1 MSQSIAI
8 RDVPLFPLHT
18 VLFPGGLLPLRV
30 FEARYLDMVRDCLRQ
45 TTPFGVCL
53 IESGQEVAS
62 ETAPANATVMAD
74 VGCLATILD
83 CDMEQLGLLLLRTR
97 GEQRF
102 QIVSKRIEGSGLIC
116 ANITLIDNDLPDC
129 NPELLSECTVALR
142 RIVATL
148 RSKSD
153 IEPPFLEPYQWED
166 AVWIS
171 NRLCE
176 ILPIPLKAKQKL
188 MALEDA
194 GMRIEIVHRFMKQ
207 HAIL

>member
-1 MSQSIAI
+1 MSDSTVI

-30 FEARYLDMVRDCLRQ
+30 FEARYLDMVRDCLREER
-45 TTPFGVCL
+45 PFGVCL
-53 IESGQEVAS
+53 IESGHEVAS
-62 ETAPANATVMAD
+62 ETAPAASTVTAEI
-74 VGCLATILD
+74 GCLASILD

-97 GEQRF
+97 GGQRF
-102 QIVSKRIEGSGLIC
+102 HTLAVRTETSGLMRADI
-116 ANITLIDNDLPDC
+116 ALLNDDLPDC
-129 NPELLSECTVALR
+129 NPNLLLECTTALR
-142 RIVATL
+142 RIVAAL
-148 RSKSD
+148 SSKND
-153 IEPPFLEPYQWED
+153 IESPFLEPYQWED

>member
-1 MSQSIAI
+1 MSDSTVI
-8 RDVPLFPLHT
+8 RDIPLFPLHT

-45 TTPFGVCL
+45 DQSFGVCL
-53 IESGQEVAS
+53 IESGHEVINEKKPAAS
-62 ETAPANATVMAD
+62 TVTAD

-97 GEQRF
+97 GGRRF
-102 QIVSKRIEGSGLIC
+102 QILSARTESSGLTRADI
-116 ANITLIDNDLPDC
+116 ALLGDDLPDC
-129 NPELLSECTVALR
+129 NPDLLLECTTALR
-142 RIVATL
+142 RIVTAL
-148 RSKSD
+148 SSKSD
-153 IEPPFLEPYQWED
+153 IESPFLEPYQWD
-166 AVWIS
+166 DPVWTS

>member
-1 MSQSIAI
+1 MSDSDIL
-8 RDVPLFPLHT
+8 RDLPLFPLHT

-45 TTPFGVCL
+45 SQPFGVCM
-53 IESGQEVAS
+53 IESGEEVVR
-62 ETAPANATVMAD
+62 EDAPASDTQISE

-102 QIVSKRIEGSGLIC
+102 QLVSTRTESTGLIRGDV
-116 ANITLIDNDLPDC
+116 ALMDNDLSDC
-129 NPELLSECTVALR
+129 NPDLLQECTSALR
-142 RIVATL
+142 RIVAALSNHADT
-148 RSKSD
+148 
-153 IEPPFLEPYQWED
+153 EAPFLEPYQWD
-166 AVWIS
+166 DPVWIS

-176 ILPIPLKAKQKL
+176 ILPIPLKAKQKM
-188 MALEDA
+188 MALQDA

-207 HAIL
+207 HAII